1 MVLMY
6 CHYCNTFIQYSLETE
21 MSGRR
26 LRKVTYSLPED
37 LIDRVRW
44 AVQAGAAPSYSA
56 FVEQALSELVH
67 RARERELAGA
77 FRAAGAD
84 PDFLADVGCTLERF
98 ESGDVPP
105 ENGKP

>member
-1 MVLMY
+1 
-6 CHYCNTFIQYSLETE
+6 

-44 AVQAGAAPSYSA
+44 AVQTGAAPSYSA
-56 FVEQALSELVH
+56 FVEQALSDLVQ

-77 FRAAGAD
+77 FRTAGTD
-84 PDFLADVGCTLERF
+84 PDFLADIGQTLQRF
-98 ESGDVPP
+98 ENGAVPP
-105 ENGKP
+105 ETGEP

>member
-1 MVLMY
+1 
-6 CHYCNTFIQYSLETE
+6 

-44 AVQAGAAPSYSA
+44 AVKVGAAPSYSA
-56 FVEQALSELVH
+56 FVEQALSELVY

-77 FRAAGAD
+77 FRSAGAD
-84 PDFLADVGCTLERF
+84 PDFLADIDRTLQGFEGGEPYPGTER
-98 ESGDVPP
+98 P
-105 ENGKP
+105 

>member
-1 MVLMY
+1 
-6 CHYCNTFIQYSLETE
+6 

-56 FVEQALSELVH
+56 FVEQALSDLVH
-67 RARERELAGA
+67 RARERELARA
-77 FRAAGAD
+77 FRSAGAD
-84 PDFLADVGCTLERF
+84 PDFLADIDRTLQRF
-98 ESGDVPP
+98 ESGDTHP
-105 ENGKP
+105 ETGKP